1 MILVI
6 TSIIILLLVN
16 VLIIFSLK
24 RMNQKSKKETDYV
37 NISVIIAARNE
48 AENIPDLIKSLKDL
62 DYPEKL
68 FEIIIVDDNSNDGTL
83 DMLNNYSN
91 SSNNL
96 SVFSLEK
103 DLASGKRNALS
114 IGISKSKYKNIMI
127 TDADCRP
134 EKNWL
139 KSYSE
144 FFSNDFNFLFGVAS
158 FYQHKDI
165 VNKIS
170 CFENLRNSILSFSMA
185 LIGLP
190 YSAAARSF
198 GFTKTA
204 FDSIG
209 GYTGT
214 IDTISGDDDLLL
226 REAVKKNKKIGVVT
240 NNNSAVYSESKRNL
254 VEYFQQKA
262 RHTQTSFFY
271 LIKHKLLLG
280 FWHLLNL
287 FFLFSPILMIINP
300 LFGILFPSKLIMD
313 LAIVKS
319 FQKKFGYKF
328 AVYDVLYLQ
337 IIYELFLIV
346 HFINARFSKVQWK

>member
-16 VLIIFSLK
+16 LLIIFSLK

-83 DMLNNYSN
+83 DLLYNYSN
-91 SSNNL
+91 SVNNL

-114 IGISKSKYKNIMI
+114 LGISKSKYKNIMI

-134 EKNWL
+134 EKDWL
-139 KSYSE
+139 KSCSE
-144 FFSNDFNFLFGVAS
+144 VFSDGFNFLFGVAP
-158 FYQHKDI
+158 FFQHKNL

-170 CFENLRNSILSFSMA
+170 CFENLRNSILSFSME

-190 YSAAARSF
+190 YSAAARNF
-198 GFTKTA
+198 GFNKTV
-204 FDSIG
+204 FESIG
-209 GYTGT
+209 GYSGT
-214 IDTISGDDDLLL
+214 SDTLSGDDDLLL
-226 REAVKKNKKIGVVT
+226 REAVKKNEKIGVVT
-240 NNNSAVYSESKRNL
+240 NINSYVYSESKRNIG
-254 VEYFQQKA
+254 EYFRQKA
-262 RHTQTSFFY
+262 RHTQTSFHY
-271 LIKHKLLLG
+271 LTKHKLLLG

-287 FFLFSPILMIINP
+287 FFLFSPILMIINS
-300 LFGILFPSKLIMD
+300 LFGILFPLKLLID
-313 LAIVKS
+313 LVVVKS
-319 FQKKFGYKF
+319 AQKKFGYKF
-328 AVYDVLYLQ
+328 TVFDSLYLQ

-346 HFINARFSKVQWK
+346 HFFNARFSEVKWK